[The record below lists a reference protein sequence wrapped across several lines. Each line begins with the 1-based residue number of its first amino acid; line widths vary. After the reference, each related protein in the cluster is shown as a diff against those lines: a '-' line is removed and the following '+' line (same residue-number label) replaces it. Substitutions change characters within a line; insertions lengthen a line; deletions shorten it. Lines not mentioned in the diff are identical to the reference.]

1 VTLGKNFRLPTD
13 VRPKSYDADL
23 RLDLPAG
30 RFEGR
35 LVIALTLGAARD
47 RLHLHGV
54 GLDVLTAEIELAG
67 GRRLP
72 GQPSADADSQTIT
85 LAFAESLPAGPAK
98 LALGYRGLFSP
109 GLRGLYRAGP
119 LAVTQF
125 EAADA
130 RRLFP
135 CFDEPA
141 FKATW
146 QLSVSGVPSG
156 HVVISNSPA
165 GREESDG
172 RGARR
177 VSFAPTPPLSSYLI
191 ALVVGPLVPSAVA
204 RVRGIPTCTWTTAE
218 KRHLSAFAQ
227 ETASAVL
234 PRLEDYFG
242 LPYPFGKLDQIGVP
256 DFEAGAMENAGAVTF
271 REVAL
276 LADPATAPLAVQK
289 RIAEVI
295 THELAHQWFGNLV
308 TMAWW
313 DDLWLNEAFATWM
326 AYKIV
331 DDWRPS
337 WRIWMDFEAGKG
349 AALALD
355 ALVSAHPIRAEI
367 QNAEEAGESFDA
379 ITYEKGGAVLRM
391 LEGFLGEDR
400 FRDGIRLYMRRHR
413 EANATADDLW
423 GALGEA
429 SGQPI
434 LEMANG
440 WIRQTGYPLVS
451 VSVQRGAGQ
460 TVAELRQ
467 RRFFAEPGVADRDPP
482 TRWMVPVVLRFR
494 DATGVKEQPVLLS
507 DDVARVKLEATGE
520 VAWCIGNA
528 EARGFYRTAYD
539 VDALTRLLPAVAEL
553 RPAERVALLSD
564 TWALVRAGEAPIGGF
579 LDLVASLR
587 NETDHVVLDEVVG
600 RLSLIEH
607 RFLADADRGRFAAF
621 VADLF
626 GAQAA
631 KLGWGHGGTGED
643 DETRLRRA
651 VLLRAL
657 VLLAREPAH
666 IAEAASR
673 LPGAVA
679 AELDP
684 NLLDTVVTAAA
695 RQADEARFEDLRARA
710 RTDADP
716 ATKRRYL
723 HALARVESPALAARA
738 VELALSDDVPMQDF
752 SSYVGVLLGNRAT
765 REAAFRLVRDR
776 WAETRAKA
784 DSPMILRRLVEG
796 LGALPERR
804 HADEVKAFLAA
815 HPIEGAKQATAQT
828 LERMQMDA
836 NLRDRLL
843 GPVGDWLR
851 ARGPVPAGRN
861 PQSGIG
867 RAGGLVVAALVA
879 AAVFGVGVQV
889 LPKHVPVQP
898 QPAAVDAAALPTADA
913 ASPRDGA
920 SDAADG
926 ALNDATAEGPA
937 SADAETTAAPDKNDK
952 TADKSDKKTADK
964 SVAAEPVPPT
974 GEVAPGKPPAPE
986 KETDKDIARDAWRHN
1001 APDIRAMD
1009 DERAS
1014 LVVPLKGSS
1023 AGATYHVT
1031 TKPHAVIMRLP
1042 KAAAMIT
1049 MKLYRLKREGFRQL
1063 WVYQNE
1069 TNPKPQDGT
1078 VLKVIVNDPGPP
1090 EVEIRDDFVRVTIRR
1105 PSAGPAQAA
1114 D

>member
-30 RFEGR
+30 RFEGK
-35 LVIALTLGAARD
+35 LSIDLSLGAPRGEIS
-47 RLHLHGV
+47 LHGV
-54 GLDVLTAEIELAG
+54 ALDILSAEVELPG
-67 GRRLP
+67 GRRVAGRATP
-72 GQPSADADSQTIT
+72 DATSETIT
-85 LAFAESLPAGPAK
+85 FAFGEALPAGGAK
-98 LALGYRGLFSP
+98 LLLAYRGVFSP

-146 QLSVSGVPSG
+146 QLSVWGVPDG
-156 HVVISNSPA
+156 HVVIANSPVA
-165 GREESDG
+165 REENDG

-177 VSFAPTPPLSSYLI
+177 VSFGPTPPLSSYLI
-191 ALVVGPLVPSAVA
+191 ALVVGPLVPSPVL

-429 SGQPI
+429 SGEPI
-434 LEMANG
+434 LAMANG
-440 WIRQTGYPLVS
+440 WIRQTGYPLVHLS
-451 VSVQRGAGQ
+451 LHDAGGTSMVDLDQ
-460 TVAELRQ
+460 W
-467 RRFFAEPGVADRDPP
+467 RFFAELGAMAREKST
-482 TRWMVPVVLRFR
+482 TRWLVPVVLRFR
-494 DATGVKEQPVLLS
+494 DAAGIKEQRVLLS
-507 DDVARVKLEATGE
+507 DASARFQLASEGE

-539 VDALTRLLPAVAEL
+539 AETLARLLPAVGEL

-564 TWALVRAGEAPIGGF
+564 SWALVRAGEAPISSY
-579 LDLVASLR
+579 LDLLASLR
-587 NETDHVVLDEVVG
+587 HEADHVVLDEMVG

-607 RFLADADRGRFAAF
+607 RFLADADRDRFAAF

-631 KLGWGHGGTGED
+631 GLGWGSGGAGED

-657 VLLAREPAH
+657 VLLARDPAQ
-666 IAEAASR
+666 IAQAEAR
-673 LPGAVA
+673 LPGANA
-679 AELDP
+679 PDLDP

-695 RQADEARFEDLRARA
+695 RQADEARFEDLRTRA

-716 ATKRRYL
+716 AAKRRYL
-723 HALARVESPALAARA
+723 HALARVESPGLAARA

-784 DSPMILRRLVEG
+784 DSPMILRRLVEA

-804 HADEVKAFLAA
+804 HAEEVKAFLAS
-815 HPIEGAKQATAQT
+815 HPIDGAKQAIAQT
-828 LERMQMDA
+828 LERMQMDTD
-836 NLRDRLL
+836 LRDRLL
-843 GPVGDWLR
+843 GPVGDWLKANAPEPR
-851 ARGPVPAGRN
+851 D

-867 RAGGLVVAALVA
+867 RSGGMLISALVA
-879 AAVFGVGVQV
+879 AAVFGIGIEL
-889 LPKHVPVQP
+889 LPHSSARR
-898 QPAAVDAAALPTADA
+898 PAPPPAVVAARPEAGPPPRPDAAPPRDAAADATDASEHDAAPAAEAATPETARADA
-913 ASPRDGA
+913 AAEPPSPSPRAEPGP
-920 SDAADG
+920 G
-926 ALNDATAEGPA
+926 ATAV
-937 SADAETTAAPDKNDK
+937 
-952 TADKSDKKTADK
+952 DKS
-964 SVAAEPVPPT
+964 SSAERPS
-974 GEVAPGKPPAPE
+974 
-986 KETDKDIARDAWRHN
+986 DKDIAYAAWRN
-1001 APDIRAMD
+1001 NKPDVRTD
-1009 DERAS
+1009 GDRAS
-1014 LVVPLKGSS
+1014 VIIPLKGS
-1023 AGATYHVT
+1023 ANGATYHIT
-1031 TKPHAVIMRLP
+1031 QKPHAVIMKLP
-1042 KAAAMIT
+1042 KAAALIT
-1049 MKLYRLKREGFRQL
+1049 MRLYKIGRYGFRQV

-1069 TNPKPQDGT
+1069 ANAKAEDGT
-1078 VLKVIVNDPGPP
+1078 VLKVITIDQGPP
-1090 EVEIRDDFVRVTIRR
+1090 EVEVHDDFVRVTIHR
-1105 PSAGPAQAA
+1105 PEK
-1114 D
+1114 

>member
-1 VTLGKNFRLPTD
+1 LTLGKNFRLPTD
-13 VRPKSYDADL
+13 VRPKSYEAEL

-35 LVIALTLGAARD
+35 LSIDLTLAAPRD
-47 RLHLHGV
+47 RIHLHGV
-54 GLDVLTAEIELAG
+54 GLDVLSAEAELPG
-67 GRRLP
+67 GRRAAATAA
-72 GQPSADADSQTIT
+72 ADAESETIT
-85 LAFAESLPAGPAK
+85 FAWGEPLPAGAAK
-98 LALGYRGLFSP
+98 LAIAYRGVFSP

-146 QLSVSGVPSG
+146 QLAVAGVPEG
-156 HVVISNSPA
+156 QVVIGNSPA

-172 RGARR
+172 RGGRR
-177 VSFAPTPPLSSYLI
+177 VSFGPTPPLSSYLI
-191 ALVVGPLVPSAVA
+191 AVVAGPLVPSPVA
-204 RVRGIPTCTWTTAE
+204 RVRGIPICTWTTAE

-276 LADPATAPLAVQK
+276 LADPASAPLAVQK

-349 AALALD
+349 VALALD

-434 LEMANG
+434 LQMANG

-451 VSVQRGAGQ
+451 LSVERPAGGAP
-460 TVAELRQ
+460 VAELRQ
-467 RRFFAEPGVADRDPP
+467 RRFFAEAGVTDRAPA
-482 TRWMVPVVLRFR
+482 TRWLVPVVLRFR
-494 DATGVKEQPVLLS
+494 DATGIKEQPVLLA
-507 DDVARVKLEATGE
+507 DETARVPLDATGE

-539 VDALTRLLPAVAEL
+539 DDARARLLPAVGEL

-564 TWALVRAGEAPIGGF
+564 AWALVRAGHAPIGGF

-587 NETDHVVLDEVVG
+587 DETDHVVLDELIG

-607 RFLADADRGRFAAF
+607 RFLAEADRGRFAAF

-626 GAQAA
+626 GAQADA
-631 KLGWGHGGTGED
+631 LGWETGGAAED

-657 VLLAREPAH
+657 VLLARDPARV
-666 IAEAASR
+666 AEAEAR
-673 LPGAVA
+673 LPGPGAP
-679 AELDP
+679 ELDP

-695 RQADEARFEDLRARA
+695 RNADEARFEELRARA

-716 ATKRRYL
+716 AAKRRYL

-738 VELALSDDVPMQDF
+738 VALALSEDVPMQDF

-765 REAAFRLVRDR
+765 REAAFRLIRDR

-784 DSPMILRRLVEG
+784 DSPMILRRLVEA

-815 HPIEGAKQATAQT
+815 HPIDGAKQAIAQT

-836 NLRDRLL
+836 DLRDRLL
-843 GPVGDWLR
+843 GPIGDWLR
-851 ARGPVPAGRN
+851 ARVPAPPAPRD
-861 PQSGIG
+861 PQAGIG
-867 RAGGLVVAALVA
+867 RSGGLLVAAAVA
-879 AAVFGVGVQV
+879 AAVFGLGLQ
-889 LPKHVPVQP
+889 LVPRRAASP
-898 QPAAVDAAALPTADA
+898 PPPAAPVVDAAAARQPDATATA
-913 ASPRDGA
+913 A
-920 SDAADG
+920 AADG
-926 ALNDATAEGPA
+926 ARDAALADAAGDAAGPDAGAPPAAAPAADAAAEGQA
-937 SADAETTAAPDKNDK
+937 EADAAAPKKETAARPEV
-952 TADKSDKKTADK
+952 AERPSDKDL
-964 SVAAEPVPPT
+964 
-974 GEVAPGKPPAPE
+974 
-986 KETDKDIARDAWRHN
+986 AREAWRRN
-1001 APDIRAMD
+1001 APDIRVEGDQAT
-1009 DERAS
+1009 
-1014 LVVPLKGSS
+1014 LLVPLKGSS
-1023 AGATYHVT
+1023 AGATFHIT
-1031 TKPHAVIMRLP
+1031 SKPHAVIMKLP
-1042 KAAAMIT
+1042 KAAALIT
-1049 MKLYRLKREGFRQL
+1049 MKLYRLHRQGFRQL
-1063 WVYQNE
+1063 WIYQKE
-1069 TNPKPQDGT
+1069 VDAKPEDGT
-1078 VLKVIVNDPGPP
+1078 VLKVIVTDPGPP
-1090 EVEIRDDFVRVTIRR
+1090 EVEIRDDFVRVTIHR
-1105 PSAGPAQAA
+1105 PGAG